1 MKKYIYLFLFSA
13 LIFSCSDSETD
24 NSIEN
29 LTTEEHIQLIKNYEG
44 KIEISFDEL
53 PEVSQNHINNLEN
66 NITAELILYA
76 ENLGYEVKLS
86 RHSRSLVSILNIL
99 YIYFDENGELLF
111 DENYDEDDDGDYD
124 VFEEWGNYMCFDI
137 QFPIQITMPDD
148 SQVSVGDEDELYEAV
163 DIYYEMSDEYD
174 GLPEINFPINIVFY
188 FENENGNEQQE
199 VIEIESYEELEMYF
213 DECSEEDNNG
223 WDDESWFEID
233 CVDLVYP
240 ISIENPEGDIIYV
253 ESEYYLHEYI
263 DQYYQNCN
271 SDDCGDFSLVYPLTV
286 EYYSETN
293 DQTQI
298 LTINSEEELQELL
311 DEYCY
316 DDDGGDDG
324 EDGLDTCGE
333 IVYPV
338 TVEAPNGDQ
347 FTGNSEEE
355 IMTFIEEWSSNN
367 CNTMECDTDFE
378 LVFPITMEFEDDQG
392 DIIVMTIQSEVML
405 EEITE
410 QYCED

>member
-1 MKKYIYLFLFSA
+1 MKKYIYLFLFS
-13 LIFSCSDSETD
+13 LFIFSCSDSETD
-24 NSIEN
+24 NSIAN

-53 PEVSQNHINNLEN
+53 PEISQNHINNLEN

-76 ENLGYEVKLS
+76 ENLGYEVKL
-86 RHSRSLVSILNIL
+86 RRQSRSLVSILNIL

-124 VFEEWGNYMCFDI
+124 IFEEWGNYMCFDI
-137 QFPIQITMPDD
+137 QFPIIITMPDD
-148 SQVSVGDEDELYEAV
+148 SQFSVGDEDELYEAV
-163 DIYYEMSDEYD
+163 DIYYEMSDENEV
-174 GLPEINFPINIVFY
+174 LPDINFPINIVFY
-188 FENENGNEQQE
+188 FENENGNEQEE
-199 VIEIESYEELEMYF
+199 VVEIGSYEELEMYF
-213 DECSEEDNNG
+213 DLCADEEDNG

-233 CVDLVYP
+233 CVDLIYP
-240 ISIENPEGDIIYV
+240 ISIENPEGDVIYV

-271 SDDCGDFSLVYPLTV
+271 SDDCGDFSLVFPITV

-293 DQTQI
+293 DQTQV
-298 LTINSEEELQELL
+298 LTIDSEEELQELL
-311 DEYCY
+311 DEHCY
-316 DDDGGDDG
+316 NHDG

-333 IVYPV
+333 IVYPI

-355 IMTFIEEWSSNN
+355 IISFIEEWSSNN

-392 DIIVMTIQSEVML
+392 DIIAITIQSEVML
-405 EEITE
+405 EEISQ

>member
-24 NSIEN
+24 NSIDN
-29 LTTEEHIQLIKNYEG
+29 LTIEEHIQLIKNHEG

-53 PEVSQNHINNLEN
+53 PEVSQNHINDLEN

-76 ENLGYEVKLS
+76 ENIGYEVKLRRQS
-86 RHSRSLVSILNIL
+86 RNLVSLLNIL
-99 YIYFDENGELLF
+99 YIYFNENGELLF
-111 DENYDEDDDGDYD
+111 DENYDEDNDGYYD

-148 SQVSVGDEDELYEAV
+148 SQVSVVNEDELFEAV
-163 DIYYEMSDEYD
+163 DLYYEMSDEYD

-199 VIEIESYEELEMYF
+199 VIEIGSYEELEMYF
-213 DECSEEDNNG
+213 DVCPDENNNG
-223 WDDESWFEID
+223 WDDEDWYEID
-233 CVDLVYP
+233 CFDLVYP
-240 ISIENPEGDIIYV
+240 LTIVNPEGEVLTVD
-253 ESEYYLHEYI
+253 SENNLHEYI
-263 DQYYQNCN
+263 DQYYENCN
-271 SDDCGDFSLVYPLTV
+271 SNDCGDFNLYYPLTV

-293 DQTQI
+293 DQVQT
-298 LTINSEEELQELL
+298 LTINSEEELEELL
-311 DEYCY
+311 DEHCY
-316 DDDGGDDG
+316 NNDDDGDG

>member
-24 NSIEN
+24 NSIDN
-29 LTTEEHIQLIKNYEG
+29 LTIEEHIQLIKNHEG

-53 PEVSQNHINNLEN
+53 PEVSQNHINDLEN

-76 ENLGYEVKLS
+76 ENLGYEIKLRRQS
-86 RHSRSLVSILNIL
+86 RNLVSLLNIL

-111 DENYDEDDDGDYD
+111 DENYDEDNDGYYD
-124 VFEEWGNYMCFDI
+124 VFEEWGNYMCFDL

-148 SQVSVGDEDELYEAV
+148 SQVSVGNEDELFEAV
-163 DIYYEMSDEYD
+163 DLYYEMSDEYD

-199 VIEIESYEELEMYF
+199 VIEIVSYEELEMYF
-213 DECSEEDNNG
+213 DVCPDEDNNG

-316 DDDGGDDG
+316 NDDDGEG
-324 EDGLDTCGE
+324 GLDTCGE

>member
-24 NSIEN
+24 NSIDN
-29 LTTEEHIQLIKNYEG
+29 LTIEEHIQLIKNHEG

-53 PEVSQNHINNLEN
+53 PEVSQNHINDLEN

-76 ENLGYEVKLS
+76 ENIGYEVKLRRQS
-86 RHSRSLVSILNIL
+86 RNLVSLLNIL
-99 YIYFDENGELLF
+99 YIYFNENGELLF
-111 DENYDEDDDGDYD
+111 DENYDEDNDGYYD

-148 SQVSVGDEDELYEAV
+148 SQVSIVNEDELFEAV
-163 DIYYEMSDEYD
+163 DLYYEMSDEYD

-199 VIEIESYEELEMYF
+199 VIEIGSYEELEMYF
-213 DECSEEDNNG
+213 DVCPDENNNG
-223 WDDESWFEID
+223 WDDEDWYEID
-233 CVDLVYP
+233 CFDLVYP
-240 ISIENPEGDIIYV
+240 LTIVNPEGEVLTVD
-253 ESEYYLHEYI
+253 SENNLHEYI
-263 DQYYQNCN
+263 DQYYENCN
-271 SDDCGDFSLVYPLTV
+271 SNDCGDFNLYYPLTV

-293 DQTQI
+293 DQVQT
-298 LTINSEEELQELL
+298 LTINSEEELEELL
-311 DEYCY
+311 DEHCY
-316 DDDGGDDG
+316 NNDDDGDG